1 MEQQL
6 KRVQDKMQ
14 QLIRQYQSVQKE
26 NERLRA
32 EKELLQKKLQG
43 QQEQMELLD
52 QKLNALKIAK
62 SGWNEEDKAVLEKK
76 MNQYIKEI
84 DRCIAMLAE

>member
-14 QLIRQYQSVQKE
+14 QLVRQYQSMQKE
-26 NERLRA
+26 NERLRS
-32 EKELLQKKLQG
+32 EKEALQKKLQL
-43 QQEQMELLD
+43 QQEQLEQLD
-52 QKLNALKIAK
+52 QKLNALKLAK

-76 MNQYIKEI
+76 MNLYIKEI

>member
-14 QLIRQYQSVQKE
+14 QLVRQYQSMQKE
-26 NERLRA
+26 NERLRS
-32 EKELLQKKLQG
+32 EKEALQKKLQL
-43 QQEQMELLD
+43 QQDQLEQLD
-52 QKLNALKIAK
+52 QKLNALKLAK

-76 MNQYIKEI
+76 MNLYIKEI